1 MWVVVLKHKRH
12 IEEMIERRRARAE
25 FIEQNRG
32 HRQPYPHSMRDEHFK
47 NWLPTAV
54 DLALSA
60 GEEVDNDVK
69 ALMMPPSRDAKSYR
83 SMYAYG
89 NHICIRR
96 AGGGYVV

>member
-1 MWVVVLKHKRH
+1 V
-12 IEEMIERRRARAE
+12 
-25 FIEQNRG
+25 
-32 HRQPYPHSMRDEHFK
+32 
-47 NWLPTAV
+47 V
-54 DLALSA
+54 DLVLSA

-96 AGGGYVV
+96 AGGGSVV